1 MLKFGGIAHNATVVY
16 RGVFT
21 WEQDMHDF
29 FKNKVVAITGGTS
42 GIGLATAGCFL
53 RAGAK
58 VAVCGIAKDFDE
70 NEDAKKMADGK
81 VDNAMA
87 MVADVTKIQEVE
99 KFIDAATDKL
109 GRIDIF
115 YNNAGVYDR
124 KPSIEVTDDDWEKLI
139 SINLKSYFFASQAMV
154 KRWIK
159 AKQGGCI
166 INTASINAR
175 DVEPEAQV
183 YCVSKAGVVMLTK
196 CLAADWGQ
204 YGVRVNAVAPGT
216 IPTTLNEDLYT
227 DEEREELGQSLPLKR
242 LGTPEDIAEA
252 VMFLA
257 SDNASY
263 ITGQVI
269 FVDGGWLLVK

>member
-1 MLKFGGIAHNATVVY
+1 
-16 RGVFT
+16 
-21 WEQDMHDF
+21 MHDF

-42 GIGLATAGCFL
+42 GIGLATSSCFL

-58 VAVCGIAKDFDE
+58 VAVCGIEKDFEE
-70 NEDAKKMADGK
+70 NEETKKMADGK

-87 MVADVTKIQEVE
+87 MVADVTKTNEIE
-99 KFIDAATDKL
+99 KFIDTATDKL
-109 GRIDIF
+109 GQINIF

-124 KPSIEVTDDDWEKLI
+124 FPSIEVTDDDWEKII
-139 SINLKSYFFASQAMV
+139 SINLKSYFFAAQAMA
-154 KRWIK
+154 KRWIDK
-159 AKQGGCI
+159 KLGGCI

-204 YGVRVNAVAPGT
+204 YGIRVNAVAPGT
-216 IPTTLNEDLYT
+216 IPTTLNEDLYS